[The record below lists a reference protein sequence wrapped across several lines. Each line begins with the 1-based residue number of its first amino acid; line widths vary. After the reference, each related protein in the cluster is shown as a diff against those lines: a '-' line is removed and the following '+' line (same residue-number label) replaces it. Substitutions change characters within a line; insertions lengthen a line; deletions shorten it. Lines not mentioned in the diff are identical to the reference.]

1 MRIAL
6 YARYSSDNQRDAS
19 IEDQIRLCKSQL
31 DRLGY
36 RDEAT
41 PFTDYAISGASLNR
55 PGIQALLSDC
65 QQGKYDVV
73 MAEAL
78 DRLSRDQEDIAALY
92 KRLVF
97 AGVKLLTVS
106 EGEISELHV
115 GLKGTMNSLF
125 LKDLADKTRRGLRG
139 RVEAGKSG
147 GGKSYGYDVITK
159 LDASGNPLRGDREI
173 NEAEASIVNRIFEDY
188 ASGSSPRAIAQAL
201 NKDSIPGPNSK
212 TWGPSTING
221 NKTRGT
227 GILNNE
233 LYMGKLVW
241 NRLRYMKDPETGKRV
256 SRLNPEEDWVIKEV
270 PEFRIIDQE
279 LWDKV
284 KARQQATSLTRK
296 DTDAFWDHRRPKHL
310 FSGLMKCGSC
320 GGGYSKISQ
329 NLFGCSTARN
339 KGTCDNRLNI
349 RRDTLEATVLD
360 GLRHHLMDPELFEIF
375 CQEFTAELNKLRM
388 NETAEKAL
396 KEQQLTKVEGKI
408 RKIITAIT
416 DGMPA
421 LTLKDEMIRLED
433 EKASLKQTLASY
445 PEEKPLLHPNMA
457 KLYRDKVAK
466 LTDALNKE
474 ENKTEAADILRTL
487 VEAIVMVPE
496 DGELKVELR
505 GDIAGILSLCQTS
518 KKAAGF
524 TPNDLEQV
532 KLVAGVGFEPTTFR
546 L

>member
-92 KRLVF
+92 KRLQF

-106 EGEISELHV
+106 EGEINELHV
-115 GLKGTMNSLF
+115 GLKGTMNSLY

-147 GGKSYGYDVITK
+147 GGKAYGYSVITK

-188 ASGSSPRAIAQAL
+188 ASGKSPRAIAQAL
-201 NKDSIPGPNSK
+201 NKEKIPGPNGK

-233 LYMGKLVW
+233 LYIGRLIW
-241 NRLRYMKDPETGKRV
+241 NRLRYLKDPATGKRV
-256 SRLNPEEDWVIKEV
+256 SRLNPEEEWITKEV
-270 PEFRIIDQE
+270 PEHQIVPQE

-284 KARQQATSLTRK
+284 KARQAATSLIRK

-349 RRDTLEATVLD
+349 RKDTLEATVLD
-360 GLRHHLMDPELFEIF
+360 GLRHHLMDPELFEVF
-375 CQEFTAELNKLRM
+375 CEEFTKELNKLRM
-388 NETAEKAL
+388 SETAEKAL
-396 KEQQLTKVEGKI
+396 KEQRLAKVESKI
-408 RKIITAIT
+408 HKIIDAIT

-433 EKASLKQTLASY
+433 EKAELTKTLAAY

-457 KLYRDKVAK
+457 KLYREKVAK
-466 LTDALNKE
+466 LTDALNSE
-474 ENKTEAADILRTL
+474 DNKAEAAEVLRSL
-487 VEAIVMVPE
+487 VEAIILVPE
-496 DGELKVELR
+496 GGELKVELK